1 MFDNGLIRVCSR
13 PSRCKGR
20 GEEMS
25 RPDSPARDAGWYPD
39 PERAHTLRYWDGD
52 AWTDDRAPEV
62 SSEAR
67 DGSGSGW
74 ADGGGKL
81 TAQGRYGLGVA
92 LASIGAVIAIVGVFL
107 PLADTESSLH
117 IAKNTLIQHW
127 EGPVVIGIALAG
139 LLAAL
144 HPSTRPLAFLAGGAL
159 VLLAV
164 LAGTNLPIEF
174 RNELSRAVAGDASPG
189 AGVWTVGAGGAILA
203 LSALFAD
210 WGALTGSGDS
220 EGDGRSRMSRFE
232 EVMSG
237 RAVEDAESESADP
250 MASVDA
256 PAPGAGAVPPAPRKG
271 RRMRRFEEVMSGRS
285 IPDPAD
291 EPESEPSDPE
301 Q

>member
-1 MFDNGLIRVCSR
+1 
-13 PSRCKGR
+13 
-20 GEEMS
+20 MS
-25 RPDSPARDAGWYPD
+25 QPDSPAREAGWYPD

-52 AWTDDRAPEV
+52 AWTDDRAPKV
-62 SSEAR
+62 PSEASDGIGSGWT
-67 DGSGSGW
+67 DGSGR
-74 ADGGGKL
+74 L

-92 LASIGAVIAIVGVFL
+92 LAVVGAVIAIVGVFL

-127 EGPVVIGIALAG
+127 EGPVIIGIALAG

-189 AGVWTVGAGGAILA
+189 AGVWTVGVGGAILA

-210 WGALTGSGDS
+210 WGALTGGGDS
-220 EGDGRSRMSRFE
+220 EGDGRSGMGRFE
-232 EVMSG
+232 AVMSG
-237 RAVEDAESESADP
+237 RAAEDVESEDADPVPSADAP
-250 MASVDA
+250 VPDVGTGSPAS
-256 PAPGAGAVPPAPRKG
+256 PKG
-271 RRMRRFEEVMSGRS
+271 RRMRRFEEIMSGRS

-291 EPESEPSDPE
+291 EPKSEPSDPE